1 MLALMWSGCYL
12 PARMKPC
19 CFLGLLLATTSLAL
33 AQDDSLKL
41 DDLIQRSQQW
51 LQENVDQ
58 NVIESLPQLDQEKVQ
73 QLFRDLQARF
83 QGDYVFDLAAL
94 KETAVAVLPLLEASE
109 ATQPYAEWLR
119 TRLDYLEVADEFRLS
134 LPPPKVEPG
143 QPLTPSPN
151 PSPDLERKA
160 WQKQVAKGPHPPWA
174 VEYAER
180 LKPLFAAQGVPTQLV
195 WIAEVESSF
204 HPNARSPAGA
214 VGLFQLMPSTTR
226 WLGLALRPKDER
238 IEPVKSAEAA
248 AKFLKYLYGRFQDWP
263 LVMAAYNAGESH
275 VRSLL
280 DRHQAKTFD
289 QISTR
294 LPAET
299 QMYVPRIDATL
310 QRREGVTLS
319 QLQAPHA

>member
-58 NVIESLPQLDQEKVQ
+58 NVIDSLPQLDQEKVQ

-119 TRLDYLEVADEFRLS
+119 TRLDYVMLGSWATTCRNWSCRLS
-134 LPPPKVEPG
+134 
-143 QPLTPSPN
+143 
-151 PSPDLERKA
+151 
-160 WQKQVAKGPHPPWA
+160 
-174 VEYAER
+174 
-180 LKPLFAAQGVPTQLV
+180 
-195 WIAEVESSF
+195 
-204 HPNARSPAGA
+204 
-214 VGLFQLMPSTTR
+214 FQTR
-226 WLGLALRPKDER
+226 
-238 IEPVKSAEAA
+238 
-248 AKFLKYLYGRFQDWP
+248 
-263 LVMAAYNAGESH
+263 
-275 VRSLL
+275 
-280 DRHQAKTFD
+280 
-289 QISTR
+289 
-294 LPAET
+294 
-299 QMYVPRIDATL
+299 
-310 QRREGVTLS
+310 
-319 QLQAPHA
+319 

>member
-1 MLALMWSGCYL
+1 MWSGCYL
-12 PARMKPC
+12 PDRMKPWS
-19 CFLGLLLATTSLAL
+19 FLRLLLAMTSLAL
-33 AQDDSLKL
+33 AQDDSLNL
-41 DDLIQRSQQW
+41 DDLIQRGQQW
-51 LQENVDQ
+51 LQENLDKSVF
-58 NVIESLPQLDQEKVQ
+58 ESLPQLDQEKVQ
-73 QLFRDLQARF
+73 QLFRDLQTRF
-83 QGDYVFDLAAL
+83 QRDYVLDLAAL
-94 KETAVAVLPLLEASE
+94 KDTAVAVLPLLDASE

-143 QPLTPSPN
+143 RPLTSSPN
-151 PSPDLERKA
+151 PSPELERNS
-160 WQKQVAKGPHPPWA
+160 WQKQVAKRPHPAWA

-180 LKPLFAAQGVPTQLV
+180 LKPFFAVQGVPTQLV

-204 HPNARSPAGA
+204 HPKARSPAGA

-226 WLGLALRPKDER
+226 SLGLALTPIDER
-238 IEPVKSAEAA
+238 LEPEKSAEAA
-248 AKFLKYLYGRFQDWP
+248 AKYLKYLYGRFQDWP

-275 VRSLL
+275 VRSLF

-310 QRREGVTLS
+310 QRREGVTLN